1 MTVWFTADLHLGH
14 RNIIEHCHRPW
25 ATVEEMDEALIW
37 NWNRLVKPG
46 DSVYV
51 LGDIAMCKLDRA
63 VELVSQ
69 LQGQKFLIVGNHDKG
84 LTRKKAFTDLFVW
97 VKDLYCVKI
106 ADPEAHGGKRRIVLC
121 HYAMRTW
128 HCQHY
133 GTWHLYGHS
142 HGTLPVDP
150 HSLSADVG
158 VDAQGYSP
166 VSYENVKDTM
176 VRRTF
181 VPLDHHIPESK

>member
-25 ATVEEMDEALIW
+25 ATVEEMDEALIS
-37 NWNRLVKPG
+37 NWNNRVKPG

-51 LGDIAMCKLDRA
+51 LGDIAMCKPERA
-63 VELVSQ
+63 IEFVRRLR
-69 LQGQKFLIVGNHDKG
+69 GQKFLIVGNHDKS
-84 LTRKKAFTDLFVW
+84 LIRKQAFVNLFAW

-106 ADPEAHGGKRRIVLC
+106 ADPGAPGAKQRIVLC

-128 HCQHY
+128 HQQHR
-133 GTWHLYGHS
+133 GTWHLFGHS

-158 VDAQGYSP
+158 VDVWAYDP
-166 VSYENVKDTM
+166 IHYWMVKAHM
-176 VRRTF
+176 KNRTF
-181 VPLDHHIPESK
+181 TQVDHHIRESE